1 MDGVKRCGC
10 FYPYIAFAYNKVMDG
25 VKRCGCFYPY
35 IAFAY
40 NKVMDGVDRCGC
52 FYPYIAFAYNKVMDG
67 VDRCGCFY
75 PYIAFAYN
83 KIMDG
88 VDRCGC
94 FYHIA
99 STYNK
104 VMDGLTGV
112 AFGWKARSGFSL
124 WWSMHSQ
131 CLDPPEIGH
140 INLTQLYR
148 LKLAVTRS
156 LTQCSSSAYGTASEE
171 LIHLMVLVTYLDLS
185 LSCPNVARTQ
195 CVHAKRNLCVKSKV
209 YFYVDKHWLFLQ
221 LLH

>member
-1 MDGVKRCGC
+1 MWLFQSYRIRVQQSNGWVDRCGC
-10 FYPYIAFAYNKVMDG
+10 FNPYIAFAYNT
-25 VKRCGCFYPY
+25 
-35 IAFAY
+35 
-40 NKVMDGVDRCGC
+40 
-52 FYPYIAFAYNKVMDG
+52 
-67 VDRCGCFY
+67 
-75 PYIAFAYN
+75 
-83 KIMDG
+83 IMDG

-94 FYHIA
+94 FNLCI
-99 STYNK
+99 
-104 VMDGLTGV
+104 

-156 LTQCSSSAYGTASEE
+156 LTQCSSSAYGTASGE

-195 CVHAKRNLCVKSKV
+195 CVHAKRNLCVKSNV